1 MDRASMVKRIT
12 KRMMEDAIQSIEDG
26 DYEPVEFYITDW
38 VGLNHKTLRE
48 VIDIYN
54 ACQWEDE

>member
-12 KRMMEDAIQSIEDG
+12 KRMMKEAIEAFQDG
-26 DYEPVEFYITDW
+26 DHELLEFYITDW
-38 VGLNHKTLRE
+38 IGLNHKTLRE

-54 ACQWEDE
+54 SYNWEEA

>member
-1 MDRASMVKRIT
+1 MDRASMIDRIT
-12 KRMMEDAIQSIEDG
+12 RQMVAEAGQAAQDG
-26 DYEPVEFYITDW
+26 DFEVIEFYITDW

-54 ACQWEDE
+54 SYDWDEA